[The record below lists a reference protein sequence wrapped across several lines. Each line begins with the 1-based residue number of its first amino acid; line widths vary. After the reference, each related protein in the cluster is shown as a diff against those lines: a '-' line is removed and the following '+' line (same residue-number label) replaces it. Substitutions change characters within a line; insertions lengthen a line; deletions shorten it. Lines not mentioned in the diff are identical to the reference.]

1 MGTFALSHVEL
12 EEESCAFTGGAEEAE
27 DLLSS
32 EDELANNEEP
42 LEDDLC
48 DTNIEQTNYSTVED
62 DSSIEGGATA
72 MELNNLST
80 DGGNEGDTTGSLL
93 PALESL
99 SQHSNEVNDMEVVS
113 ELA

>member
-1 MGTFALSHVEL
+1 M
-12 EEESCAFTGGAEEAE
+12 TGGAEEAE
-27 DLLSS
+27 NPLSS

-48 DTNIEQTNYSTVED
+48 DTNIEQTNYSAVED
-62 DSSIEGGATA
+62 DCSNECDATA
-72 MELNNLST
+72 MELTNPST
-80 DGGNEGDTTGSLL
+80 DFGNEGDTTGSIL

-99 SQHSNEVNDMEVVS
+99 SQHSNELNDMEVVS